1 MWPSQGAGHLAV
13 RAIGLRLFF
22 VLVAALGAGLAAGC
36 DLGGETAPT
45 PNIRATIRAAA
56 AVTLPTPT
64 PTAFRVSSTIS
75 PAWVQKMM
83 RTQSTLLGLRE
94 PSSESLPDP
103 GTLPGAAT
111 GTVVRIVDATTFDV
125 VFPDGSTET
134 LRLTGVDKPWAGETG
149 EDGPGIA
156 CLYDWTTHAAE
167 FVGWMLLSRTV
178 TVVLDGN
185 RTAAGTLLGRIYVNG
200 DDFAAGL
207 VQIGLAR
214 VDADAKADQE
224 GYYRRLENEAR
235 ARKLGLSPNSGQ
247 DTARP
252 PFRGDRGSFWPV
264 HDGIEVRVVRAIDG
278 STIEVA
284 FQDGTTT
291 TVGFLGVQVPAAGA
305 EGSCLARW
313 RELGAE
319 YVRALLSRQTVT
331 IIVEPHRRGVDP
343 YPGLLAYVHLRG
355 RDLGAAL
362 VEQGYASVSSRPRSG
377 REDESLEIQDRARAK
392 GLGLWQCRS

>member
-1 MWPSQGAGHLAV
+1 MPPPS
-13 RAIGLRLFF
+13 
-22 VLVAALGAGLAAGC
+22 
-36 DLGGETAPT
+36 TWY
-45 PNIRATIRAAA
+45 
-56 AVTLPTPT
+56 
-64 PTAFRVSSTIS
+64 S
-75 PAWVQKMM
+75 
-83 RTQSTLLGLRE
+83 RTG
-94 PSSESLPDP
+94 P
-103 GTLPGAAT
+103 
-111 GTVVRIVDATTFDV
+111 
-125 VFPDGSTET
+125 TET

-377 REDESLEIQDRARAK
+377 REDESLEISGSGPSEGPGPLAVPQLMEGMPKARLASRIEGVWSCGWLLAVGLLPDPNLVVPQDLARASHRVLPALRVRA
-392 GLGLWQCRS
+392 GHQGRDRRSPRL